1 VDEADLTALLQ
12 EHAARHSV
20 PGAVIG
26 IVRHGATTTA
36 SYGVADVTTGE
47 PVTAETRFS
56 PGSLT
61 KSMVATVVARL
72 AAAGRLSLDD
82 PVAAHVP
89 ELRQIGWAERATV
102 RDLMGNRSGLPLTDG
117 LEFGFAIRKEWVDDD
132 ALSRLAADVA
142 AAEPEGDA
150 WSYSN
155 VGWCLLGRVMETV
168 TGGVW
173 EAAMRRHL
181 FDEAGMRATTFPG
194 DGVPERRASGHE
206 LTADGLVPVEPL
218 TGRAYGPA
226 GATLVSTV
234 PDLLR
239 FAELHLRDSSLAAL
253 REVQAHVSIYGW
265 LDAWCLGWARFDWG
279 SGPVWGWDG
288 LIRGERSILRLFQE
302 QQAAVVLMTNCGT
315 GRAMYRSLFGGLME
329 PLFGNTMPPLRLDS
343 VPGSAGDLSRFAG
356 VYAWPDRRVEVTATR
371 EGLLIRDGDDAQEA
385 LPLDE
390 RTFLVDPS
398 DPDNPTV
405 TFGGFDGAGRP
416 QVLYLMLWGLPRSIE
431 LPPATPKV

>member
-26 IVRHGATTTA
+26 ILRHGATTIA
-36 SYGVADVTTGE
+36 SYGLADVITE
-47 PVTAETRFS
+47 EAVTAETRFS

-72 AAAGRLSLDD
+72 ADAGRLSLDD

-89 ELRQIGWAERATV
+89 ELRRIGWAERATV
-102 RDLMGNRSGLPLTDG
+102 RHLLANRSGLPLTDE
-117 LEFGFAIRKEWVDDD
+117 LEFGFAKRKEWAGDD

-142 AAEPEGDA
+142 AADPVGGA

-155 VGWCLLGRVMETV
+155 VGWCLLGRVIETA
-168 TGGVW
+168 TGSVW
-173 EAAMRRHL
+173 EEAMRRHL
-181 FDEAGMRATTFPG
+181 FDGAGMRATTFPG
-194 DGVPERRASGHE
+194 NGVPELRASGHE

-218 TGRAYGPA
+218 SGRAFGPA

-239 FAELHLRDSSLAAL
+239 FAELHLHDPSLAVL
-253 REVQAHVSIYGW
+253 REAHADVSIYEW
-265 LDAWCLGWARFDWG
+265 LDAWCLGWARFDWRN
-279 SGPVWGWDG
+279 GPVWGWDG
-288 LIRGERSILRLFQE
+288 LISGERSILRMFPE
-302 QQAAVVLMTNCGT
+302 QRAAVVLMTNGGT
-315 GRAMYRSLFGGLME
+315 GRAMYRSLFADLME
-329 PLFGNTMPPLRLDS
+329 PLFGNSMPPLRLDP

-356 VYAWPDRRVEVTATR
+356 VYAWPDRRVEVAATR
-371 EGLLIRDGDDAQEA
+371 EGLLISEGDGAQEA
-385 LPLDE
+385 FPLDE
-390 RTFLVDPS
+390 RTFLVDPL

-405 TFGGFDGAGRP
+405 TFGAFDGGGRP
-416 QVLYLMLWGLPRSIE
+416 QVLYVMLWGLPRMD
-431 LPPATPKV
+431 VGQVR